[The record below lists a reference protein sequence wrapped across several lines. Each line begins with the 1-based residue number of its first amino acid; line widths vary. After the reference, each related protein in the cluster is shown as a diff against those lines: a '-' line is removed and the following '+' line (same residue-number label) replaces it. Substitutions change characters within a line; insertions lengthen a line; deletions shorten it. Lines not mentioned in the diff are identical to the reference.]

1 MKYMGSKNRIAK
13 YILPIILKD
22 RKEGQIFF
30 DVCCGG
36 GNVLDKVDN
45 PRIGV
50 DSNEYL
56 IEALKLIR
64 DWPDTLPKNNIE
76 TDEETYK
83 QMKDSEN
90 KALKG
95 YYGFALSYGGKWFGG
110 WRRDSQG
117 KRDYVAE
124 AYKNALK
131 QSKKLQGAIFI
142 CANYDEIEYT
152 PGSIIYVDPPYQNT
166 TKYKDFFD
174 YDKFW
179 DWCRKMSKENQIFIS
194 EYIAPDDFEC
204 IWQKEIVSSLT
215 KNTGSKK
222 GIEKLFIKKCT

>member
-83 QMKDSEN
+83 QMKNSEN

-166 TKYKDFFD
+166 TKYKDSFE

-194 EYIAPDDFEC
+194 EYSAPDDFEC

-215 KNTGSKK
+215 KDTGSKR
-222 GIEKLFIKKCT
+222 GFERLFIKK

>member
-166 TKYKDFFD
+166 TKYKDSFE

-194 EYIAPDDFEC
+194 EYSAPDDFEC

-215 KNTGSKK
+215 KDTGSKR
-222 GIEKLFIKKCT
+222 GFERLFIKK

>member
-166 TKYKDFFD
+166 TKYKDSFE

-194 EYIAPDDFEC
+194 EYSAPDDFEC